1 MLRQLHNGDIY
12 AYIYCKN
19 NEIKQVTLRKVQFMI
34 QVKICD
40 AHLKQNKRNVIILN
54 ENIGSG
60 ISIVSSLLL
69 SKA

>member
-1 MLRQLHNGDIY
+1 MLRQLHNDGIY
-12 AYIYCKN
+12 VYIYYEN